1 MSGNG
6 GRALG
11 VFLIG
16 LGTLTVA
23 AGGSLTRFG
32 HHLLYGPMVLGLL
45 LIFAGYRRVTSPG
58 GHASV
63 TTVNRTSDVEPENGH
78 DRCYNPSRGGREG
91 TMAISLEELTAVALE
106 GSVGPLT
113 LAVGAGALAVALAA
127 GSTRPLRRIGATSV
141 LAAGRAGQLNP
152 IGWIEVVRRQWSS
165 LVDEARAEYEAS
177 RAPASSAGA
186 PSIVI
191 ATATGAVPEAGSV
204 IVVPGAVDGPVSL
217 EVPEGSR
224 TRDPRGRFVRRAT
237 NGVQPE

>member
-1 MSGNG
+1 
-6 GRALG
+6 
-11 VFLIG
+11 
-16 LGTLTVA
+16 
-23 AGGSLTRFG
+23 
-32 HHLLYGPMVLGLL
+32 
-45 LIFAGYRRVTSPG
+45 
-58 GHASV
+58 
-63 TTVNRTSDVEPENGH
+63 
-78 DRCYNPSRGGREG
+78 
-91 TMAISLEELTAVALE
+91 MAISLEELTTVALE

-127 GSTRPLRRIGATSV
+127 SSTRPLRRIGATSV
-141 LAAGRAGQLNP
+141 LAAGRAGHLNP

-186 PSIVI
+186 PSIVV

-204 IVVPGAVDGPVSL
+204 IVVPGAIDGPVSL